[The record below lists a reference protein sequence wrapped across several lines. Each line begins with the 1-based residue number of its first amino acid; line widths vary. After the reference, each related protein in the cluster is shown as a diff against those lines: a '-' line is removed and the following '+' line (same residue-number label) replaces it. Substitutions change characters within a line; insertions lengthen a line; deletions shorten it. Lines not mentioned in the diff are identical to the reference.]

1 MPSPHSRIG
10 LVRVHVP
17 EARQSSREI
26 EEELCRQSPGAALPT
41 GLLEHMFGLRE
52 RCVAAPGDL
61 PSDLAARAG
70 AAVLE
75 DAGLPPEA
83 IDLLVYTG
91 ITKDLDEPATANVVA
106 AKLGVTAPV
115 FDLMNACNGVLS
127 ALESADALIR
137 LGSYRRVLVV
147 TGEAPSRLTR
157 WRVPDRGRL
166 ASAMASLTLGDMG
179 AAVLVEASERPGILG
194 SRFFANPAAWPSAVL
209 RSPYA
214 TGRMHELEVDD
225 AALTASFA
233 GLREQTVKAAG
244 ELIGAVADCALFCVH
259 QPSAAMTRILCSTT
273 GIPEEAVIPTFAH
286 HGNVATATIPLQLV
300 LAQEQGRLREGDLV
314 GIVGLASGTSV
325 GVMALR
331 W

>member
-1 MPSPHSRIG
+1 M
-10 LVRVHVP
+10 RVHVP

-26 EEELCRQSPGAALPT
+26 EEELRRQSPGAALPA

-137 LGSYRRVLVV
+137 LGSYQRVLVV
-147 TGEAPSRLTR
+147 AGEASSRLTR

-233 GLREQTVKAAG
+233 GLREQTVKAAE
-244 ELIGAVADCALFCVH
+244 ELIGDVADCALFCVH

-273 GIPEEAVIPTFAH
+273 GIPEEAVIPTFPDY
-286 HGNVATATIPLQLV
+286 GNVATATIPLQLV
-300 LAQEQGRLREGDLV
+300 LAQEQRRLREGDLV

>member
-1 MPSPHSRIG
+1 M
-10 LVRVHVP
+10 RVHVP

-286 HGNVATATIPLQLV
+286 HGNVATSTIPLQLV